1 MVDITKRNL
10 WDKPVGPCPI
20 QIYRKEWFLARICK
34 ISTFYMSL
42 DVSKVDT
49 M

>member
-1 MVDITKRNL
+1 MVDKAKRDS
-10 WDKPVGPCPI
+10 WDKPFRPCPI

-34 ISTFYMSL
+34 IYTVYMSF
-42 DVSKVDT
+42 DINKVHA